1 MSTNFLAPQPGI
13 PARLHRIANTPFRN
27 PDAIKDVADKI
38 SDFLAEL
45 AQIAREI
52 DNTTPRSPATEKLNA
67 ILKRVRSE

>member
-27 PDAIKDVADKI
+27 PDAIKDVANKL

-45 AQIAREI
+45 TQVAREI
-52 DNTTPRSPATEKLNA
+52 DNTTPRGPATEKLNA
-67 ILKRVRSE
+67 LIESVKK